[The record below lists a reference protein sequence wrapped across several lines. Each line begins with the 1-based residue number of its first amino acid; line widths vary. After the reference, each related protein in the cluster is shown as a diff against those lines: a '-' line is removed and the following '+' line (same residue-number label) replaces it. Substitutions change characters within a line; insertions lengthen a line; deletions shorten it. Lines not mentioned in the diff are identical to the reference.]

1 MLYFDYNWDLSPTLM
16 IPDEELN
23 TNTLGW
29 QVGDYWKVI
38 ENSAGRKMLVK
49 VNELEAFLLAGTTEN
64 IENNKK
70 RE

>member
-23 TNTLGW
+23 TSALGW
-29 QVGDYWKVI
+29 KAGDYWKVV

-49 VNELEAFLLAGTTEN
+49 VDKLEEFILKGCD
-64 IENNKK
+64 K
-70 RE
+70 